1 VVRSDEDEE
10 TATTRA
16 RGRRAVQSGDAGHVQ
31 TLVRLVSELDH
42 AVSAGETG
50 DVHELLVVLV

>member
-16 RGRRAVQSGDAGHVQ
+16 RGRAVQSGDAGHVQ